1 MKRDFHRMTKRVWQV
16 AGFIAL
22 GFLNK
27 QIADTLG
34 ISIKTVEKHRD
45 KLMKL
50 YALGNTADI
59 TRFAIVEGIIV
70 RSKSSRDYHRSFW
83 RAWCAEN
90 KAS

>member
-1 MKRDFHRMTKRVWQV
+1 MTKRLWEV

-22 GFLNK
+22 GYLNK

-34 ISIKTVEKHRD
+34 ISIKTIEKHRD

-50 YALGNTADI
+50 YGLGNTADI

-70 RSKSSRDYHRSFW
+70 RSKASRDYHRAFW
-83 RAWCAEN
+83 RVWCAEN